1 MGGED
6 EIRKSNKEKINY
18 FYSNNIKVHIT
29 KRNREFLNGWI
40 VKKVSDDVYKIK
52 DDKINK
58 TIYLFLSEIWSV
70 EQWVPKP
77 KEDKNSA

>member
-29 KRNREFLNGWI
+29 KRNREFLNGWV
-40 VKKVSDDVYKIK
+40 VKKVSDGVYKIK

-77 KEDKNSA
+77 KEDDKDE